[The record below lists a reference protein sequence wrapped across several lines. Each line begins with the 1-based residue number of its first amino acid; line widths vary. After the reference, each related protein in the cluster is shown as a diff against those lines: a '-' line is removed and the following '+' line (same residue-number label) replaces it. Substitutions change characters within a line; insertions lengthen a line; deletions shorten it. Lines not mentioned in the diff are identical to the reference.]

1 VALRAYGDGSLFGEQ
16 TGERPRVMALPGWMR
31 TRGDFT
37 AALAGLDAIVVDL
50 PGFGGASPPPPE
62 AWGAAEYAAAC
73 EPVLAE
79 LTAPAVVVGHSFG
92 GRVAVHL
99 AAARKDA
106 VGGLVLTGVPL
117 LRRAGAPT
125 SPRLV
130 LRLARGAHR
139 LGILP
144 ESVVE
149 RQRQRFGSADYR
161 AAQGVMRDVLVRVVN
176 ETYEDQLAAID
187 QPVELVW
194 GDSDTAVPPEV
205 ANRAEGLLAHSRLT
219 IAGHVGHL
227 LPTEAPGVLRAAIDR
242 QLARLATP

>member
-1 VALRAYGDGSLFGEQ
+1 MALRTYGDGSIFGEQ
-16 TGERPRVMALPGWMR
+16 TGERPRVLALPGWMR
-31 TRGDFT
+31 TRSDFT
-37 AALAGLDAIVVDL
+37 AALTGLDAIALDL

-79 LTAPAVVVGHSFG
+79 LAHPAIVVGHSFG

-99 AAARKDA
+99 AAGHPDA
-106 VGGLVLTGVPL
+106 VGGLVLTGAPL
-117 LRRAGAPT
+117 LRRARSSA
-125 SPRLV
+125 SPPLV
-130 LRLARGAHR
+130 LRLARRLHR
-139 LGILP
+139 LGLLP

-176 ETYEDQLAAID
+176 ESYEAQLAAIT

-194 GDSDTAVPPEV
+194 GDSDTAVLPTV
-205 ANRAEGLLAHSRLT
+205 ANQAEALLAHSRLT

-227 LPTEAPGVLRAAIDR
+227 LPTEAPGVLRGAIDR
-242 QLARLATP
+242 QLARLAAT

>member
-1 VALRAYGDGSLFGEQ
+1 MALRAYGDGSLFGEQ
-16 TGERPRVMALPGWMR
+16 TGERPRVLALPGWMR
-31 TRGDFT
+31 TRADFA
-37 AALAGLDAIVVDL
+37 AALAGLDAIALDL

-73 EPVLAE
+73 QPVLDE
-79 LTAPAVVVGHSFG
+79 LVQPAIVVGHSFG

-99 AAARKDA
+99 AAAHHEA

-117 LRRAGAPT
+117 LRHAGSAT

-176 ETYEDQLAAID
+176 ESYEEQLAAIT

-194 GDSDTAVPPEV
+194 GDSDTAVLPEV
-205 ANRAEGLLAHSRLT
+205 ANRAEALLAHSRLT

-227 LPTEAPGVLRAAIDR
+227 LPTEAPDVLRAAIDR
-242 QLARLATP
+242 QLERLATS